1 MLRDWSFR
9 LTGVVSKKRSI
20 SMPASRLLLNLW
32 LPGSARVRAFRFQ
45 GCHSTDAA
53 RESDQPDASGLSGA
67 TINQISHIR
76 HSRRTNLSHPTR
88 YTRASSSPHPANR
101 SFLVNRTDQLSIFWH
116 PKPDPH
122 SAARTLLPD
131 AIPTGQILSYSI
143 KFLTQR
149 PGIPNF
155 TVSDKIS
162 CAQP

>member
-101 SFLVNRTDQLSIFWH
+101 LFLVNRTDDRFHFLA
-116 PKPDPH
+116 PEAGP
-122 SAARTLLPD
+122 ALGRENTLARC
-131 AIPTGQILSYSI
+131 YSH
-143 KFLTQR
+143 R
-149 PGIPNF
+149 SNF
-155 TVSDKIS
+155 IVFDKILNPK
-162 CAQP
+162 APEFLILPFPIK